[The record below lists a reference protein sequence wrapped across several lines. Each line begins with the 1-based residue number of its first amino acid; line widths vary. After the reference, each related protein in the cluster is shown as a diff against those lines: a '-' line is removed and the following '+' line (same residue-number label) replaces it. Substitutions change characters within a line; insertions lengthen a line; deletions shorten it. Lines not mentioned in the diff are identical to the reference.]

1 VPDTA
6 LPPEI
11 AEAVTRA
18 GARLGLFAGRIRWY
32 SEVTSTNDL
41 AIRLADAGAAAG
53 TTIVADAQTAGRG
66 RLGRAWASPAGA
78 GLYTSIVLRP
88 APHVTRL
95 LTLAAGV
102 AIADGIQCATGLV
115 TQVKWPNDIYVGG
128 RKLAGIL
135 AEAGS
140 AASGI
145 PHVVVGF
152 GINVLP
158 AAYPADV
165 AARATSIE
173 TELGRPVDRGQ
184 VLAESLAALAAWY
197 VELEAGRG
205 APVIEQWRHRAVAT
219 FGRPVEWSADG
230 AVQTGVAENIDEN
243 GALLVKTN
251 AGVMRVISGEV
262 RWL

>member
-6 LPPEI
+6 LPPDI

-18 GARLGLFAGRIRWY
+18 GARLGPFAGRIRWY

-41 AIRLADAGAAAG
+41 AARLADAGAAAG

-66 RLGRAWASPAGA
+66 RLGRVWASPAGA

-88 APHVTRL
+88 APHVTPL

-102 AIADGIQCATGLV
+102 AIADGVQRATGLV

-140 AASGI
+140 AANGI

-173 TELGRPVDRGQ
+173 SELGRPVDRGQ
-184 VLAESLAALAAWY
+184 VLAESLAALTAWY
-197 VELEAGRG
+197 AELEAGRG
-205 APVIEQWRHRAVAT
+205 AAVIEQWRRRAVAT
-219 FGRPVEWSADG
+219 FGRPIEWNVDG
-230 AVQTGVAENIDEN
+230 VAQAGVAENIDEN